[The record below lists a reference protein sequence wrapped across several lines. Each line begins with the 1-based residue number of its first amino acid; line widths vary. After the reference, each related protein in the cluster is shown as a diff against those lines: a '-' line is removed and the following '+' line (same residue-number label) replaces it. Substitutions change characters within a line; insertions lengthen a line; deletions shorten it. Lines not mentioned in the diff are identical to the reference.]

1 MSSFKWNG
9 GYASRKK
16 KSRDESDIEKYK
28 FHDNKNR
35 TETLKDWVLVMDT
48 WKAADI

>member
-1 MSSFKWNG
+1 MVDTLQERG
-9 GYASRKK
+9 GK
-16 KSRDESDIEKYK
+16 KSHDESDIEKYK
-28 FHDNKNR
+28 FRDNKNR